1 MWFRILNID
10 RITNSIEVECHSF
23 DGLNVFPEVWSLDST
38 EAGFEIGDYKI
49 MCWTGDDTAVRKIAE
64 RDFYVYKIG
73 KIIWNNIFISD
84 IRGHYYAPIRPNKIV
99 PLIAYSPCIGVYR
112 IDRGYHSYKWVALDD
127 TYPNFRCLC
136 LGSYDPDLRES
147 LEGYKFCCIATF
159 IVPKG
164 AEYFENKYG
173 HIVSSEII
181 YTGKYLRISNFNK

>member
-1 MWFRILNID
+1 
-10 RITNSIEVECHSF
+10 
-23 DGLNVFPEVWSLDST
+23 
-38 EAGFEIGDYKI
+38 
-49 MCWTGDDTAVRKIAE
+49 MCWTGNNIAIGKIAE

-73 KIIWNNIFISD
+73 KIAWNNIFISD
-84 IRGHYYAPIRPNKIV
+84 IRGYNYAPKCPNRIV
-99 PLIAYSPCIGVYR
+99 SLVPYSLCVDSYI

-127 TYPNFRCLC
+127 SYLNERCLC
-136 LGSYDPDLRES
+136 LGNYNPALKES

>member
-1 MWFRILNID
+1 
-10 RITNSIEVECHSF
+10 
-23 DGLNVFPEVWSLDST
+23 
-38 EAGFEIGDYKI
+38 
-49 MCWTGDDTAVRKIAE
+49 MCWTGNATAIKKIAE

-73 KIIWNNIFISD
+73 KIVWNNIFISD
-84 IRGHYYAPIRPNKIV
+84 IRGYNYIPKCPNRTIPLV
-99 PLIAYSPCIGVYR
+99 PCGLCVGNYIIDSYI
-112 IDRGYHSYKWVALDD
+112 IDRGYHSYKWIALDD
-127 TYPNFRCLC
+127 TYLNCRCLC
-136 LGSYDPDLRES
+136 LGNYTKALEES

>member
-1 MWFRILNID
+1 
-10 RITNSIEVECHSF
+10 
-23 DGLNVFPEVWSLDST
+23 
-38 EAGFEIGDYKI
+38 
-49 MCWTGDDTAVRKIAE
+49 MCWTGDGTAIKKIAK
-64 RDFYVYKIG
+64 RNFYVYKIG
-73 KIIWNNIFISD
+73 NIVRDNIFVSD
-84 IRGHYYAPIRPNKIV
+84 IRGYIPICPNKIV

-112 IDRGYHSYKWVALDD
+112 IDGGYHSYKWVALDD
-127 TYPNFRCLC
+127 TYPNFRCL
-136 LGSYDPDLRES
+136 GSYDPALRES

>member
-1 MWFRILNID
+1 MIQLLERQL
-10 RITNSIEVECHSF
+10 R
-23 DGLNVFPEVWSLDST
+23 
-38 EAGFEIGDYKI
+38 EI
-49 MCWTGDDTAVRKIAE
+49 
-64 RDFYVYKIG
+64 FYVYKIG

-84 IRGHYYAPIRPNKIV
+84 IRGYYYAPIRPNKIV

>member
-1 MWFRILNID
+1 
-10 RITNSIEVECHSF
+10 
-23 DGLNVFPEVWSLDST
+23 
-38 EAGFEIGDYKI
+38 
-49 MCWTGDDTAVRKIAE
+49 MCWTGDNTAIRKIAE

-73 KIIWNNIFISD
+73 KIVWNNIFISD
-84 IRGHYYAPIRPNKIV
+84 IRGYNYAPKCLNRIV
-99 PLIAYSPCIGVYR
+99 PLVPYGLGAGSYR
-112 IDRGYHSYKWVALDD
+112 IDRGYHSYKWIALDD
-127 TYPNFRCLC
+127 FYPNFRCLC
-136 LGSYDPDLRES
+136 LGNYIRALEEA

>member
-1 MWFRILNID
+1 
-10 RITNSIEVECHSF
+10 
-23 DGLNVFPEVWSLDST
+23 
-38 EAGFEIGDYKI
+38 
-49 MCWTGDDTAVRKIAE
+49 MCWIGDDTAIKKIAE

-73 KIIWNNIFISD
+73 KIVWNNIFVSD
-84 IRGHYYAPIRPNKIV
+84 IRGYNYAPKCLNRIV
-99 PLIAYSPCIGVYR
+99 PLMAYSPCIGIYR
-112 IDRGYHSYKWVALDD
+112 IYGGYHSYKWVALDD

-136 LGSYDPDLRES
+136 LGNYIRALEES

-181 YTGKYLRISNFNK
+181 YTGKYLRISNFSK